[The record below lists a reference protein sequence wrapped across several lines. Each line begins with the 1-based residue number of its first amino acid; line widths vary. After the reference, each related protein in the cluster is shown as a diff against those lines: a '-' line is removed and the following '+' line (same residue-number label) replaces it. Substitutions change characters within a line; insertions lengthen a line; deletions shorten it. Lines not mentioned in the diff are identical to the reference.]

1 MIKPPY
7 VNRVGQNVLFDI
19 VAHKGQDQ
27 DKVHTCKYLWQ
38 SVTAREN
45 SPDQV
50 FRGELAMSSRILDI
64 GKMCA
69 AYQNLLPTT
78 KPPTHPCVL
87 TFAHHQ
93 PASFFEMATPS
104 IRQLTPP
111 IGFTK
116 TLQQQMTN
124 KYGAKLSA
132 FKDLAPH

>member
-1 MIKPPY
+1 MLVRMLYLI
-7 VNRVGQNVLFDI
+7 I
-19 VAHKGQDQ
+19 AHKDQDQ
-27 DKVHTCKYLWQ
+27 VGTCKYLWQ

-78 KPPTHPCVL
+78 KPPTHVL

-124 KYGAKLSA
+124 KYRVCEKNFFPIRTSS
-132 FKDLAPH
+132 

>member
-7 VNRVGQNVLFDI
+7 KNDVGHNVLFDI

-78 KPPTHPCVL
+78 KPPTHPCVNIRPPPTCKL
-87 TFAHHQ
+87 LRDGDSIHQAAHSTHWLHQ
-93 PASFFEMATPS
+93 NTAT
-104 IRQLTPP
+104 
-111 IGFTK
+111 
-116 TLQQQMTN
+116 TN
-124 KYGAKLSA
+124 DK
-132 FKDLAPH
+132 

>member
-1 MIKPPY
+1 MLYLI
-7 VNRVGQNVLFDI
+7 I
-19 VAHKGQDQ
+19 AHKDQDQ
-27 DKVHTCKYLWQ
+27 VGTCKYLWQ
-38 SVTAREN
+38 SVTANEN

-69 AYQNLLPTT
+69 AYQNLLSTT
-78 KPPTHPCVL
+78 KPKPPTHVL
-87 TFAHHQ
+87 LFAHHQ

-124 KYGAKLSA
+124 KNFFLEVYAL
-132 FKDLAPH
+132 L